1 MKTAVIALAFFV
13 GFLFCL
19 KYRHRDL
26 VEGFDKVAVKKDLY
40 YPEKDDD
47 ENVNCPNLL
56 VKRGKEI
63 FLLNKRKAIIP
74 GVNPIRFDNL
84 EQYAEYL
91 KWQRRVGVRCPV
103 LFFEEAYN
111 AQNKKIWRFADDPF
125 DTQGGLPPTDVMG
138 GMGDAQIGKLLD
150 AAIDTNPPYNQG
162 EYASFDPEN
171 QNIGKFTPLDKLYH
185 SPNEFSDNPM
195 DSNWTGR
202 GIPIGGDTVNRM
214 RSPPDETSGKP
225 TDNNWNGTINSDET
239 WEESVNRLKSER
251 NAYAQ
256 NGEEWVNYQF

>member
-26 VEGFDKVAVKKDLY
+26 VEGFEKDIY
-40 YPEKDDD
+40 YPEKDE
-47 ENVNCPNLL
+47 ENTNCPNLL

-91 KWQRRVGVRCPV
+91 KWQRRVGIKCPV

-125 DTQGGLPPTDVMG
+125 DTKGGLQPKDVMG
-138 GMGDAQIGKLLD
+138 GMGDSQIGKLLD
-150 AAIDTNPPYNQG
+150 AAIDTNPPYNKG
-162 EYASFDPEN
+162 GYAGFDPEN
-171 QNIGKFTPLDKLYH
+171 QNIGKFTPLDKIYH
-185 SPNEFSDNPM
+185 SPDEFSNNPM
-195 DSNWTGR
+195 DTNWGGS
-202 GIPIGGDTVNRM
+202 GIPTGGDTVNRIL
-214 RSPPDETSGKP
+214 SPDEYSKNSMDQNWDGRIRSGNEGVKS
-225 TDNNWNGTINSDET
+225 TYGTRGNQ
-239 WEESVNRLKSER
+239 K
-251 NAYAQ
+251 
-256 NGEEWVNYQF
+256 WVSYQY

>member
-1 MKTAVIALAFFV
+1 MKTPVIILAFFV

-26 VEGFDKVAVKKDLY
+26 VEGFEKNQFADDIY
-40 YPEKDDD
+40 YPEKNKE
-47 ENVNCPNLL
+47 ENDNCPNLL

-63 FLLNKRKAIIP
+63 FLLNKKKAIIP

-91 KWQRRVGVRCPV
+91 KWQRRVGMRCPV

-125 DTQGGLPPTDVMG
+125 DTQGGNPPTDVMN

-162 EYASFDPEN
+162 EYASFDAEN
-171 QNIGKFTPLDKLYH
+171 QNIGKFTPLDKIYH
-185 SPNEFSDNPM
+185 SPDEFSDNPM
-195 DSNWTGR
+195 DTNWTGR
-202 GIPIGGDTVNRM
+202 GIPIGGDTVNRI
-214 RSPPDETSGKP
+214 RSPDEYSDNP
-225 TDNNWNGTINSDET
+225 TDQNWDGRIKSDET
-239 WEESVNRLKSER
+239 WEETVDRVRQPYGTRGN
-251 NAYAQ
+251 Q
-256 NGEEWVNYQF
+256 EWVSYQY

>member
-1 MKTAVIALAFFV
+1 MKTAVIVLAFFV

-26 VEGFDKVAVKKDLY
+26 VEGFEKDIY
-40 YPEKDDD
+40 YPEKEE

-56 VKRGKEI
+56 VKRGKEV

-125 DTQGGLPPTDVMG
+125 DTQGGNPPNDVMR
-138 GMGDAQIGKLLD
+138 GMGNAQIGKLLD
-150 AAIDTNPPYNQG
+150 AAIDTNPPYNEG
-162 EYASFDPEN
+162 EFASFDPDN
-171 QNIGKFTPLDKLYH
+171 QNIGKFTPLDKIYH
-185 SPNEFSDNPM
+185 SPDEFSDNPM
-195 DSNWTGR
+195 DSNWGGG
-202 GIPIGGDTVNRM
+202 GIPIGGDTVNRIRTTDEYSKNSM
-214 RSPPDETSGKP
+214 DQNWDGRIRSGYDAEGVKSTY
-225 TDNNWNGTINSDET
+225 GTRGNQ
-239 WEESVNRLKSER
+239 K
-251 NAYAQ
+251 
-256 NGEEWVNYQF
+256 WVSYQY